1 MTVLHSAPATAPFQL
16 TSSLTHIS
24 STLLQLKTSVTTKD
38 ASFIFRGVLIQLEKQ
53 DPYVTK
59 DELRAE
65 LERQAQRFTNVYGG
79 EITTYAAEREPER
92 KPWRK
97 KPTVLDQVFQRE
109 LQKLEQEKH
118 ADCESAATGQ
128 A

>member
-1 MTVLHSAPATAPFQL
+1 M
-16 TSSLTHIS
+16 
-24 STLLQLKTSVTTKD
+24 
-38 ASFIFRGVLIQLEKQ
+38 
-53 DPYVTK
+53 TK

-97 KPTVLDQVFQRE
+97 KPTVRDQVFQRNCRSSNRKNMPIVKARQ
-109 LQKLEQEKH
+109 LGKPDPDLCAGQEVN
-118 ADCESAATGQ
+118 
-128 A
+128 

>member
-1 MTVLHSAPATAPFQL
+1 M
-16 TSSLTHIS
+16 
-24 STLLQLKTSVTTKD
+24 
-38 ASFIFRGVLIQLEKQ
+38 
-53 DPYVTK
+53 TK

-97 KPTVLDQVFQRE
+97 KPTVLDQVFQQE
-109 LQKLEQEKH
+109 VQKLEQEKRS
-118 ADCESAATGQ
+118 DRESAVTEQ

>member
-1 MTVLHSAPATAPFQL
+1 M
-16 TSSLTHIS
+16 
-24 STLLQLKTSVTTKD
+24 TKD
-38 ASFIFRGVLIQLEKQ
+38 Q
-53 DPYVTK
+53 
-59 DELRAE
+59 LRAE

-97 KPTVLDQVFQRE
+97 KPTVLDQVFKPE
-109 LQKLEQEKH
+109 LQKLEQEKQSN
-118 ADCESAATGQ
+118 CESAVTEQ

>member
-1 MTVLHSAPATAPFQL
+1 M
-16 TSSLTHIS
+16 
-24 STLLQLKTSVTTKD
+24 TKD
-38 ASFIFRGVLIQLEKQ
+38 Q
-53 DPYVTK
+53 
-59 DELRAE
+59 LRAE

-97 KPTVLDQVFQRE
+97 KPTVLDQVFKQE
-109 LQKLEQEKH
+109 LQKLEQEKQSS
-118 ADCESAATGQ
+118 CESAVTDQ

>member
-1 MTVLHSAPATAPFQL
+1 M
-16 TSSLTHIS
+16 
-24 STLLQLKTSVTTKD
+24 TKD
-38 ASFIFRGVLIQLEKQ
+38 Q
-53 DPYVTK
+53 
-59 DELRAE
+59 LRAE

-97 KPTVLDQVFQRE
+97 KPTVLDQDFKQE
-109 LQKLEQEKH
+109 LQKLEQEKQSN
-118 ADCESAATGQ
+118 CESAVTEQ

>member
-1 MTVLHSAPATAPFQL
+1 
-16 TSSLTHIS
+16 
-24 STLLQLKTSVTTKD
+24 
-38 ASFIFRGVLIQLEKQ
+38 
-53 DPYVTK
+53 VTK

-97 KPTVLDQVFQRE
+97 KPTVLDQVFQQE
-109 LQKLEQEKH
+109 VQKLEQEKR
-118 ADCESAATGQ
+118 SAREGAVSEQ